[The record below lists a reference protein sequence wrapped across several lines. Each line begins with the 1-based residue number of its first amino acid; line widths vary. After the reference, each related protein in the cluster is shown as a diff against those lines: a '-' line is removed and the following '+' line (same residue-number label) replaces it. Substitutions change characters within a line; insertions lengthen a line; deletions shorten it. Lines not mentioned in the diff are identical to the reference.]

1 MMLFFFEGTVVF
13 TRVQNMTRLRAMR
26 KPAEPI
32 WVYRY
37 DKWEKVMTTDLYP
50 GDIILLERDKDKK
63 KQNVPCDLLLI
74 SG

>member
-1 MMLFFFEGTVVF
+1 
-13 TRVQNMTRLRAMR
+13 MTRLRAMR

-74 SG
+74 SGSAVVNEAILTGES